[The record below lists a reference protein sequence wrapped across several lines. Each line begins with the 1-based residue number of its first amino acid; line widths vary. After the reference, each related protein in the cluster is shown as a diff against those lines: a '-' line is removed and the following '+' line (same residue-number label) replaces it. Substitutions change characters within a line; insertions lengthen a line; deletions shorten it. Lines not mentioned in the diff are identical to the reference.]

1 MLKSDLFYG
10 SDKTGNDKKQ
20 DAPVIKPPLNAV
32 PFSDEWLA
40 AFEAA
45 GEVILLLLL
54 LFVLFHKAED

>member
-10 SDKTGNDKKQ
+10 SEKTEKIQ
-20 DAPVIKPPLNAV
+20 DAPVIKPPLNAA

-45 GEVILLLLL
+45 GEV
-54 LFVLFHKAED
+54 FY